1 MRKHLR
7 ESNEFKNVTIEM
19 IKKLFSKGLGEYVH
33 IKDIGPFGRGEAVL
47 KSIEGGE
54 YPDAG
59 ESHGYEG
66 YEEEGYDDE
75 DEALEDYLKN
85 NTVYVFSKDIGQSGC
100 NWIDEDSMY
109 NYLDDVYI
117 DLDDVRSADSDTKKT
132 FKGLGIGASSEK
144 KSKTLVYTVKIKIDE
159 YEDWED
165 DYDSFDEY
173 VDDVASDAQDAFNQ
187 IVDLRDGVTMEVTK
201 QSE

>member
-19 IKKLFSKGLGEYVH
+19 IKKLFSKGLGEYIH
-33 IKDIGPFGRGEAVL
+33 IKDIGPFGGGEATL
-47 KSIEGGE
+47 ESIEGEE
-54 YPDAG
+54 YGDNGYA
-59 ESHGYEG
+59 HGYEG
-66 YEEEGYDDE
+66 YEEEGYDSE
-75 DEALEDYLKN
+75 DEALEAYLEN

-100 NWIDEDSMY
+100 NWLDEDSMY

-117 DLDDVRSADSDTKKT
+117 DIEELKYVDSEDKKV
-132 FKGLGIGASSEK
+132 FKELGILGSEK
-144 KSKTLVYTVKIKIDE
+144 QSRTLVYTVKLQIDT

-173 VDDVASDAQDAFNQ
+173 VDDVASDAEDAFND
-187 IVDLRDGVTMEVTK
+187 IVDLRDGVTMKVTK

>member
-1 MRKHLR
+1 MRRYLR

-47 KSIEGGE
+47 ESIEGEE
-54 YPDAG
+54 YGDNGYA
-59 ESHGYEG
+59 HGYEG
-66 YEEEGYDDE
+66 YEGDGYDSE
-75 DEALEDYLKN
+75 DEALEAYLEN

-117 DLDDVRSADSDTKKT
+117 DIEELKYADSGLKKYL
-132 FKGLGIGASSEK
+132 K
-144 KSKTLVYTVKIKIDE
+144 
-159 YEDWED
+159 
-165 DYDSFDEY
+165 
-173 VDDVASDAQDAFNQ
+173 N
-187 IVDLRDGVTMEVTK
+187 
-201 QSE
+201 

>member
-1 MRKHLR
+1 MRRHLR
-7 ESNEFKNVTIEM
+7 ESNEFENVTIEM

-33 IKDIGPFGRGEAVL
+33 IKDIGPFGRGEATL
-47 KSIEGGE
+47 EAIEGEE
-54 YPDAG
+54 YGDNGYA
-59 ESHGYEG
+59 HGYEG
-66 YEEEGYDDE
+66 YEEDGYDSE
-75 DEALEDYLKN
+75 DEALEAYLEN

-100 NWIDEDSMY
+100 NWLDEDSMY

-117 DLDDVRSADSDTKKT
+117 DIEELKYADSEAKKV
-132 FKGLGIGASSEK
+132 FKELGILGSK
-144 KSKTLVYTVKIKIDE
+144 KQSRTLIYTVKLHIDT

-165 DYDSFDEY
+165 DYDSFDDY
-173 VDDVASDAQDAFNQ
+173 VDDVASDAQDAFNE